1 MMTQRDA
8 AACPAARGCCLLALT
23 FLQVDAA
30 DRYEAESDEDM
41 RQQDEGEGEDGAAE
55 MPAEQD

>member
-1 MMTQRDA
+1 M
-8 AACPAARGCCLLALT
+8 LLASIGVLS
-23 FLQVDAA
+23 QVDAA

-41 RQQDEGEGEDGAAE
+41 REQDEGEGEDGAAE

>member
-1 MMTQRDA
+1 MTLRDA
-8 AACPAARGCCLLALT
+8 AARSAAHGCCLLALG

-41 RQQDEGEGEDGAAE
+41 REQEEGEGEDGAAE